1 MKTFEPTDPDWD
13 TKIRASFERQK
24 IMAHLGATLVSVEP
38 GKVEIELPFRTE
50 LTQQHGFLHA
60 GATTT
65 IADSAG
71 GYAAFSLMPPQSSI
85 LTVEFKVNLLAP
97 AKGERFL
104 ATGRVVKPGR
114 RLFVC
119 EFEVQAIDGDKSR
132 TCLFGLQTNM
142 CLPVT
147 ADTPPA
153 G

>member
-1 MKTFEPTDPDWD
+1 MTTFEPTDSAWEN
-13 TKIRASFERQK
+13 KIRESFERQR
-24 IMAHLGATLVSVEP
+24 IMAHLGATLTQVSP
-38 GKVEIELPFRTE
+38 GEVKIELPFREE

-71 GYAAFSLMPPQSSI
+71 GYAAFSLMPADSSI

-97 AKGERFL
+97 AKGQRFV

-114 RLFVC
+114 RIFVC
-119 EFEVQAIDGDKSR
+119 EFEVQAIDGDRSR

-147 ADTPPA
+147 DQTPPA